1 MKDNRH
7 LYSKQIPRYWVCR
20 SCYIRA
26 ACHPSEAGY
35 LHWIPTWLCQHL
47 SSGFH
52 TFGHCLQVYKRFCQ
66 RSWIKMK
73 REWHHTG
80 LVGIWEWLIRRKRQL
95 RSRGR
100 WWSVRITWRNR
111 IGKNEIA
118 VKKKKGGAK
127 GFGWD
132 ECTVVRDLV
141 YGSGALSSGPCS
153 ATGRP
158 SLPVLSLCVLACQMH
173 ASDQTRGLKT
183 LFWLVYHY
191 SRTLTQHPDIQ
202 RIPCHLT
209 SS

>member
-118 VKKKKGGAK
+118 VKKKKK
-127 GFGWD
+127 GQKALAEMNALWEETWSMAQEPLVLVPALLRGDPRSLSWASVSLLVKCMHQIRPEVLKLYFG
-132 ECTVVRDLV
+132 
-141 YGSGALSSGPCS
+141 
-153 ATGRP
+153 
-158 SLPVLSLCVLACQMH
+158 
-173 ASDQTRGLKT
+173 
-183 LFWLVYHY
+183 
-191 SRTLTQHPDIQ
+191 
-202 RIPCHLT
+202 
-209 SS
+209 